1 MTWCAQSLAHCKSQ
15 PMVLLVLLLLLL
27 LFVVVQSLSHVWL
40 FVTPWNVACQ
50 LSPSFTISQSLLKL
64 MFIELMMPFNHLIL
78 CCPFLLLPSIFPS
91 IRVFSNELTL
101 HYVAKALALQ
111 LQHQSFQRII
121 RTDFLQDWLIWSP
134 CSPRDTQE
142 SSPARQFK
150 SISSSALSLFYGP
163 SIHDYWKNHSFDYLD
178 LFQQSDVSAF

>member
-1 MTWCAQSLAHCKSQ
+1 MFDSLQ
-15 PMVLLVLLLLLL
+15 PHGLQHAKLPCPSPSPRVC
-27 LFVVVQSLSHVWL
+27 SYSC
-40 FVTPWNVACQ
+40 P
-50 LSPSFTISQSLLKL
+50 LSPWFHPTISSSVV
-64 MFIELMMPFNHLIL
+64 PF
-78 CCPFLLLPSIFPS
+78 CSCPHFPS

-101 HYVAKALALQ
+101 HYVAKALELQ